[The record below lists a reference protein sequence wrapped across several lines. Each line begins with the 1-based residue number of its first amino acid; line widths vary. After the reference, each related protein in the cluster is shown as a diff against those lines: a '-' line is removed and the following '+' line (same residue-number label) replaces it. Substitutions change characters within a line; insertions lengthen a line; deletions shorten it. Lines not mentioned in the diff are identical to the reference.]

1 MDCGHFYFI
10 SDSYFEDFQDSF
22 LMKNKELL
30 GSGEHNRPCFYAFRD
45 SSSEIF
51 WLIPISSQVEKYK
64 KIYRKKTVQHGFCD
78 TIVFGEV
85 LGSEKAFLIQNMC
98 PVTEKYISN
107 EYLDSMNVPVR
118 VNGVFEKELVGKA
131 KKILLLQRRGVNIIF
146 PDVLN
151 IERFLTEKT
160 D

>member
-1 MDCGHFYFI
+1 M
-10 SDSYFEDFQDSF
+10 
-22 LMKNKELL
+22 
-30 GSGEHNRPCFYAFRD
+30 
-45 SSSEIF
+45 
-51 WLIPISSQVEKYK
+51 
-64 KIYRKKTVQHGFCD
+64 QHGFCD
-78 TIVFGEV
+78 TIVFGGV

-98 PVTEKYISN
+98 PVTEKYVAN

>member
-1 MDCGHFYFI
+1 M
-10 SDSYFEDFQDSF
+10 
-22 LMKNKELL
+22 
-30 GSGEHNRPCFYAFRD
+30 
-45 SSSEIF
+45 
-51 WLIPISSQVEKYK
+51 
-64 KIYRKKTVQHGFCD
+64 QHGFCD

-118 VNGVFEKELVGKA
+118 VNGVFEKELVRKA

>member
-1 MDCGHFYFI
+1 M
-10 SDSYFEDFQDSF
+10 
-22 LMKNKELL
+22 
-30 GSGEHNRPCFYAFRD
+30 
-45 SSSEIF
+45 
-51 WLIPISSQVEKYK
+51 
-64 KIYRKKTVQHGFCD
+64 
-78 TIVFGEV
+78 
-85 LGSEKAFLIQNMC
+85 IQNMC

-107 EYLDSMNVPVR
+107 EYLDSMNVLVR
-118 VNGVFEKELVGKA
+118 VNGIFEKELVRKA